1 MKYLKKITRK
11 MIEHLFFDDPC
22 DICIVSPICADE
34 CNEYVQYH
42 QNRLKKIRKMRKWAG
57 PFSLFG
63 GVLCVLSI
71 VSLST
76 KFSGILISVFLP
88 PDAVNMVV
96 FFGFILIFLFTAFV
110 DVMVLIQMEYE
121 QIDIIMDISY
131 SKIKPDGIII

>member
-22 DICIVSPICADE
+22 DICIVGPICADE
-34 CNEYVQYH
+34 CNEYIEYH

-57 PFSLFG
+57 PFTLLG
-63 GVLCVLSI
+63 GVFCVMSI

-110 DVMVLIQMEYE
+110 DLSVLIQMEYE
-121 QIDIIMDISY
+121 QIDIVMDISY